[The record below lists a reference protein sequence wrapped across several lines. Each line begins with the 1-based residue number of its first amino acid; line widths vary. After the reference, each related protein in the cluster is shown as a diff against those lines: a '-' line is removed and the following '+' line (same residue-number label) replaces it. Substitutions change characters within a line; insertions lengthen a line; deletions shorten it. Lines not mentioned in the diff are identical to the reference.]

1 MRYHAKHQNDSSKN
15 VPVTSRQSLAI
26 CSHFR
31 QIAAIAE
38 SKILLGVTLHTRHS
52 APMTPK
58 TLKLVL
64 K

>member
-1 MRYHAKHQNDSSKN
+1 MRYHAKDQNDSSKN

-26 CSHFR
+26 CLHFR
-31 QIAAIAE
+31 QIPAITE
-38 SKILLGVTLHTRHS
+38 SKILRTRHS

>member
-15 VPVTSRQSLAI
+15 VPVTSRQSFAI
-26 CSHFR
+26 CSRFR

-38 SKILLGVTLHTRHS
+38 SKFLLSTTLSTRRLAH
-52 APMTPK
+52 MTPK

>member
-1 MRYHAKHQNDSSKN
+1 MRYHAKDDNVVSKN
-15 VPVTSRQSLAI
+15 VPVTSRQSFTI

-38 SKILLGVTLHTRHS
+38 SKILLGVTLRTRHL

>member
-15 VPVTSRQSLAI
+15 VPVTSCQSLAI
-26 CSHFR
+26 CLHFP
-31 QIAAIAE
+31 QIATIAE